1 MDILRDFVK
10 HALSKTWAA
19 LVDIVKHALSFLLA
33 HLALLALV
41 AAAAMYLVHCR
52 QCRLADAGQARMPC
66 PHSDPAAVVPDA
78 PPLFVG

>member
-41 AAAAMYLVHCR
+41 AAAAMYSSTAGN
-52 QCRLADAGQARMPC
+52 ADLQTQGKQEC
-66 PHSDPAAVVPDA
+66 PAHTLIQ
-78 PPLFVG
+78 PL